1 VKILHFLGIGRLPK
15 QPMAEATGGT
25 ERTVLEVAR
34 IQRKRGFDVTIASKG
49 DEFWRGEWEGV
60 KLLRIAPSAWTK
72 ALTLGRITGVQIPL
86 ALLLR
91 REQFDLVHLHEHLKT
106 SLFGARPKIMHFHN
120 DPLPG
125 SDAALAQ
132 EAPAYW
138 AQVGK
143 SLRQIGVSDY
153 VAKRL
158 RLIRELAGAP
168 PDANVMRIQ
177 NGVHA
182 DAMPAPAR
190 ADARRL
196 TRERLGLKETDVVF
210 LFSGALRPE
219 KGVDLLARAFVRTL
233 EQNPNARLLIV
244 GGGRLWIEQ
253 GWLQSSPVDSWERK
267 IADILAPAIE
277 RKQAHLLGLTPPAE
291 IMPFYAASDALV
303 LPSMF
308 QETFGLVILEAFSVG
323 LPVVAFRSGGIPEL
337 VENGRNG
344 LLVEQ
349 GDEEGLYR
357 AMSEL
362 ARDRALRERLGAAG
376 EQTARRYP
384 WENTADQLDAVYL
397 SVLGA
402 FSRRSGRLLRDDPR
416 FGRETQ

>member
-1 VKILHFLGIGRLPK
+1 
-15 QPMAEATGGT
+15 MAEATGGT

-34 IQRKRGFDVTIASKG
+34 IQRKRGYDVTIASKG
-49 DEFWRGEWEGV
+49 DEPWRGEWEGV
-60 KLLRIAPSAWTK
+60 KLLRLAPSAWTK
-72 ALTLGRITGVQIPL
+72 ALTFGRVTGVQVPL
-86 ALLLR
+86 ALLLQK
-91 REQFDLVHLHEHLKT
+91 EKFDLVHLHEHLKT
-106 SLFGARPKIMHFHN
+106 SLFGGRPSLMHFHN

-125 SDAALAQ
+125 DDAEALAQ
-132 EAPAYW
+132 EAPLYW
-138 AQVGK
+138 AQAGK

-158 RLIRELAGAP
+158 RRIHGLAGAAA
-168 PDANVMRIQ
+168 DANILRIP

-182 DAMPAPAR
+182 GAMPALAR
-190 ADARRL
+190 AQARRL
-196 TRERLGLKETDVVF
+196 TRERLGLKDTDVVF

-219 KGVDLLARAFVRTL
+219 KGVDLLARAFARTL
-233 EQNPNARLLIV
+233 ERNPDVRLLIV

-253 GWLQSSPVDSWERK
+253 GWLQSSPIDAWERK
-267 IADILAPAIE
+267 IAQILAPAIE
-277 RKQAHLLGLTPPAE
+277 RKQAQLLGLVPPAE
-291 IMPFYAASDALV
+291 IMPFYAASDVLA

-308 QETFGLVILEAFSVG
+308 QETFGLVILEAFSAG

-344 LLVEQ
+344 IIVEQ

-362 ARDRALRERLGAAG
+362 AADRALRERLGAAG

-397 SVLGA
+397 SVLDA
-402 FSRRSGRLLRDDPR
+402 VSRRSGRLRPGGPH
-416 FGRETQ
+416 FGREAP